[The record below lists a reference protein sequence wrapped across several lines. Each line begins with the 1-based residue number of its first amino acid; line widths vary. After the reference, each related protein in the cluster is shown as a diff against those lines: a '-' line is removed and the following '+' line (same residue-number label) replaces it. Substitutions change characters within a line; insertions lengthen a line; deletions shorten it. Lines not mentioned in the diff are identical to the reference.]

1 MDLTHSVRFGF
12 ALGLPPAAAA
22 AFVRDVRTSLSHA
35 DFIEDLSVEGGPE
48 AVVSARLPVNAAL
61 FGQRRL
67 EFRSRLQRT
76 PHGARLLA
84 LPLATDEPGWAEV
97 AGEAG
102 VRPDPA
108 GSWVAYSFDITI
120 HLRLPKAE
128 KWGGQALTKMIRYTA
143 QHVLASI
150 TAEFP
155 AAVQAAAREVEAS
168 YAA

>member
-1 MDLTHSVRFGF
+1 MDLTHAVRFGF
-12 ALGLPPAAAA
+12 ALGLPPAAAT
-22 AFVRDVRTSLSHA
+22 AFVRDVRTSLAHA
-35 DFIEDLSVEGGPE
+35 SFIEDLSVEGELEPT
-48 AVVSARLPVNAAL
+48 VSARLPVNAAL

-67 EFRSRLQRT
+67 EFRSRLQRS

-84 LPLATDEPGWAEV
+84 LPFETDEPGWAEV
-97 AGEAG
+97 AGEAE

-128 KWGGQALTKMIRYTA
+128 KWGGQALTKMIHYTA
-143 QHVLASI
+143 QHVLTSL